1 MRTMN
6 NIKELL
12 KEQIKFTDG
21 YLDKYLAEK
30 DNPQNIYT
38 RQCDTVFLRAVKDF
52 VRYL

>member
-21 YLDKYLAEK
+21 YLDKYLAE
-30 DNPQNIYT
+30 NGG
-38 RQCDTVFLRAVKDF
+38 F
-52 VRYL
+52 VTGEVLNVNGGEVI

>member
-1 MRTMN
+1 MN
-6 NIKELL
+6 NINELL

-30 DNPQNIYT
+30 DNPQNIIYKAT
-38 RQCDTVFLRAVKDF
+38 RYSVFAGGKKTF